1 MDVGYD
7 VEKEQQD
14 HNHDVANQVRD
25 EIFSVLTDISVNRA
39 EIVFSGMIG
48 IIFMVTKIIFIMI

>member
-1 MDVGYD
+1 MNVGYD

-14 HNHDVANQVRD
+14 QYHDVANQVRD